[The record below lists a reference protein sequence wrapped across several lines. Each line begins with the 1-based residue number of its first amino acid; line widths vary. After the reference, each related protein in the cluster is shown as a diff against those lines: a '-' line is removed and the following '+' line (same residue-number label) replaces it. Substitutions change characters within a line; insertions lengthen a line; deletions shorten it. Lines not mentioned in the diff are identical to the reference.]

1 MPSRTTNVYPYW
13 LFGSLCHPLA
23 SFLQYTL
30 QCGRWGCKANVTML
44 LFVAIFVCVHAAN
57 FYYSCERFEEGVRFS
72 HVQDLDE

>member
-1 MPSRTTNVYPYW
+1 
-13 LFGSLCHPLA
+13 
-23 SFLQYTL
+23 
-30 QCGRWGCKANVTML
+30 ML